1 MFIFFERRLSMSNMT
16 DVSAGLRN
24 MMKSRKLTISEL
36 ADESNIP
43 EDTIKS
49 IRSGKTRN
57 PGIQTIIRLADAMQC
72 SIDEL
77 IGHKSTSTEELEFF
91 SSWKKLDQHGR
102 KLVQAITDIEV
113 SNCHEISHQKR
124 FISCIVSS
132 SNLSDGFIYDS
143 FYIQTIE
150 IPANSFP
157 NADFCIYIN
166 TDSLSPIYFKGDI
179 LAIEKRFPHNGE
191 IAIFIHHNIGY
202 IRRYEIQKEKEQ
214 LLPLLPACKTLESK
228 QLSEYV
234 CFGTI
239 LGIVKFSPSE
249 NSRHHDADSMIQY
262 IKPNL

>member
-1 MFIFFERRLSMSNMT
+1 MT
-16 DVSAGLRN
+16 DVSTGLRN
-24 MMKSRKLTISEL
+24 MMKLRKLTISEL

-77 IGHKSTSTEELEFF
+77 IGHKLNSTEEMEFL
-91 SSWKKLDQHGR
+91 SAWKKLDQHGR

-113 SNCHEISHQKR
+113 SDRHQISSSNR
-124 FISCIVSS
+124 LISCIVSS
-132 SNLSDGFIYDS
+132 NNLGDGFLYDS
-143 FYIQTIE
+143 FHIQTIE
-150 IPANSFP
+150 IPSNSFP

-191 IAIFIHHNIGY
+191 TAIFIHHNIGY
-202 IRRYEIQKEKEQ
+202 IRRYEVQRNQEQ
-214 LLPLLPACKTLESK
+214 LLPLLPACKTLENQ
-228 QLSEYV
+228 QLSDYICV
-234 CFGTI
+234 GTV
-239 LGIVKFSPSE
+239 LGIVKFSSKE
-249 NSRHHDADSMIQY
+249 NSRRHNAASMIQY